1 MEKKKAETTEK
12 YTVGKLFTDIC
23 NQYEAEL
30 EAGGEDLMR
39 DKIYKLNILNR
50 IMILVESVNQNN
62 EIAPQVSSCIAENAD
77 FYGYTY
83 FLSAN
88 QQFNYSWSYLRKQ
101 WVAYEKK
108 LDCIVK
114 FLMFMISVV
123 NAVCPQSDEL
133 EDYKFMFSDVFE
145 MSLNKECHSPVVNV
159 SWENMN
165 NLFLVDKGFTVS
177 VKRYGIVL
185 LSKYYNERKKDDVAQ
200 FSKCLK
206 ETLGKLSFVEG

>member
-1 MEKKKAETTEK
+1 MKKKIAETVYVYSVEK
-12 YTVGKLFTDIC
+12 LLADIC
-23 NQYEAEL
+23 NQYDIESETDDDEIL
-30 EAGGEDLMR
+30 R
-39 DKIYKLNILNR
+39 DKMYKLNFLNR
-50 IMILVESVNQNN
+50 VIDLTGSVYRNN
-62 EIAPQVSSCIAENAD
+62 KMFLIRDYCIAENAD
-77 FYGYTY
+77 FFGYTY
-83 FLSAN
+83 YLSSN
-88 QQFNYSWSYLRKQ
+88 QQFNHSWSYLRKQ
-101 WVAYEKK
+101 WAAYGEK
-108 LDCIVK
+108 LYCIVK

-133 EDYKFMFSDVFE
+133 EDYKFVFSDVFE